1 MSRSRISGWMI
12 AAAVLATP
20 GGELPAGER
29 VSIGPSFRLYPSA
42 VSQTETFILRHPQER
57 GTLFASANTINLGT
71 GFISEGIYVTTD
83 GGTTWAGNDTCTGP
97 PITFH
102 RGDPGIAIDRA
113 GRFVLIRLGFSPGLY
128 AHTSTDRGRTW
139 SAQRTVAT
147 NDQDRAALAADT
159 DDASPWVGR
168 TYAAWVRFSPPYPVV
183 HSWTSDGGAT
193 WSVPAQVNAPSLRG
207 QGGDLAIGAG
217 GELYVTWA
225 GVIAVSPFTEDVAG
239 FARSSDGG
247 ATWTVSE
254 TAFDMNGIAGVLP
267 QKSNI
272 RVNGLPRLAVDRSAG
287 PNAGRLYIVTTERN
301 LAPAG
306 SDPDI
311 ILRRS
316 TDRGTTWSAGVRVN
330 QDPVNNGKTQYFPAV
345 HVDEGGGVNVLFYD
359 DRFTTNDSAEVVLA
373 RSTDGGGTWSEH
385 VVSDHR
391 FRPSPIG
398 GLGQGYQ
405 GDNIS
410 LTSVGDTLWPVW
422 MDNVTGV
429 YQIWTAAVRL
439 STLPTEVGE
448 ADHPSAPVL
457 LAGYPNPFN
466 PSTEL
471 EFTLPVRTPV
481 SLRVVDLLGREVG
494 VLAEGVFEQG
504 VHRRRFDAA
513 GRAGGVY
520 IVRLT
525 TDAGS
530 VTRRLVLLR

>member
-1 MSRSRISGWMI
+1 
-12 AAAVLATP
+12 
-20 GGELPAGER
+20 
-29 VSIGPSFRLYPSA
+29 
-42 VSQTETFILRHPQER
+42 
-57 GTLFASANTINLGT
+57 
-71 GFISEGIYVTTD
+71 
-83 GGTTWAGNDTCTGP
+83 
-97 PITFH
+97 
-102 RGDPGIAIDRA
+102 
-113 GRFVLIRLGFSPGLY
+113 
-128 AHTSTDRGRTW
+128 
-139 SAQRTVAT
+139 
-147 NDQDRAALAADT
+147 
-159 DDASPWVGR
+159 
-168 TYAAWVRFSPPYPVV
+168 
-183 HSWTSDGGAT
+183 
-193 WSVPAQVNAPSLRG
+193 
-207 QGGDLAIGAG
+207 
-217 GELYVTWA
+217 
-225 GVIAVSPFTEDVAG
+225 
-239 FARSSDGG
+239 
-247 ATWTVSE
+247 
-254 TAFDMNGIAGVLP
+254 
-267 QKSNI
+267 
-272 RVNGLPRLAVDRSAG
+272 
-287 PNAGRLYIVTTERN
+287 
-301 LAPAG
+301 
-306 SDPDI
+306 
-311 ILRRS
+311 
-316 TDRGTTWSAGVRVN
+316 
-330 QDPVNNGKTQYFPAV
+330 
-345 HVDEGGGVNVLFYD
+345 
-359 DRFTTNDSAEVVLA
+359 
-373 RSTDGGGTWSEH
+373 
-385 VVSDHR
+385 VSDHR